1 MGKYS
6 LYYSFVS
13 KTLTLFKVTFL
24 SKYKAINSSEY
35 FVQESKVGIHE
46 LFNTM
51 AWTCEKSV

>member
-51 AWTCEKSV
+51 A